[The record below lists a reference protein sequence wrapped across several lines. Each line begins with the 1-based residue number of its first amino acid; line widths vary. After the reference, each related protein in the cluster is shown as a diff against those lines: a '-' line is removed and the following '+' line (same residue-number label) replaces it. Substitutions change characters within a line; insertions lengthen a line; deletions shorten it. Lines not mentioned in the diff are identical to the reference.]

1 VKKPLTAAAAA
12 KEKAKKH
19 VAAEKAARTR
29 AKDKAE
35 HKPVHHVKVKV
46 SHKPVVKRRKWSPD
60 GDVACCSARAVAEAL
75 RLATG
80 RVLSDADVVSLY
92 WAGASDPDEGQTL
105 SDALTAARELFGIR
119 PWSEPAVEPDFVIW
133 DCRQAAAEA
142 VKFGSGNLTVEWL
155 QEAHRLAEASRL
167 ITDDPPQSP
176 EEEAH
181 ALILG
186 LGLPW
191 GEPHAVTYDPRDG
204 TWWSWGQPY
213 SPADFP
219 GAVIEEA
226 WAVSWA
232 RGGDA
237 LCAG

>member
-19 VAAEKAARTR
+19 AAAEKAARTR

-35 HKPVHHVKVKV
+35 HKPVHHAKVKV

-60 GDVACCSARAVAEAL
+60 EGVALCSARAVAEAL

-92 WAGASDPDEGQTL
+92 WSTASDPDEGQTL
-105 SDALTAARELFGIR
+105 SDALSAACGIFGIATDR
-119 PWSEPAVEPDFVIW
+119 VRLGAQRVGDIPDLDGVLGL
-133 DCRQAAAEA
+133 RGEA
-142 VKFGSGNLTVEWL
+142 VSHT
-155 QEAHRLAEASRL
+155 AEPGV
-167 ITDDPPQSP
+167 DPAKADRVPQIWGHP
-176 EEEAH
+176 
-181 ALILG
+181 LILG
-186 LGLPW
+186 LDLPC

-232 RGGDA
+232 QGGDA

>member
-35 HKPVHHVKVKV
+35 HKPVHHAKVKV

-60 GDVACCSARAVAEAL
+60 EGVALCSARAVAESLRIAL
-75 RLATG
+75 G
-80 RVLSDADVVSLY
+80 PVVSDSAVLTLHAY
-92 WAGASDPDEGQTL
+92 AGGTENTGTSILAALEAAQSSSWFGGITSVVSAKNFLSTSSQDAHVSGSLMAS
-105 SDALTAARELFGIR
+105 S
-119 PWSEPAVEPDFVIW
+119 V
-133 DCRQAAAEA
+133 
-142 VKFGSGNLTVEWL
+142 
-155 QEAHRLAEASRL
+155 
-167 ITDDPPQSP
+167 
-176 EEEAH
+176 
-181 ALILG
+181 ILG
-186 LGLPW
+186 LDLPW

-232 RGGDA
+232 QGGDA